1 MNKKLRTL
9 LALVLTALLA
19 MSLSACGGGGKND
32 VTEGPLTTDSTVVNV
47 ERVYRVTA
55 DVPPLCALIIKKSA
69 KKSDK
74 GRGSGKSGASGKG
87 RKNDNV

>member
-32 VTEGPLTTDSTVVNV
+32 VT
-47 ERVYRVTA
+47 
-55 DVPPLCALIIKKSA
+55 
-69 KKSDK
+69 
-74 GRGSGKSGASGKG
+74 GK
-87 RKNDNV
+87 

>member
-1 MNKKLRTL
+1 MFSSDRYEF
-9 LALVLTALLA
+9 
-19 MSLSACGGGGKND
+19 GGKND
-32 VTEGPLTTDSTVVNV
+32 VTEGPLTTDSAVVNG
-47 ERVYRVTA
+47 ERIYRVTA
-55 DVPPLCALIIKKSA
+55 DIPPLCALIIKKSA

>member
-32 VTEGPLTTDSTVVNV
+32 VTGKYILVQQDSYDGRFLRNRSGGPELP
-47 ERVYRVTA
+47 A
-55 DVPPLCALIIKKSA
+55 AQ
-69 KKSDK
+69 K
-74 GRGSGKSGASGKG
+74 GR
-87 RKNDNV
+87 

>member
-32 VTEGPLTTDSTVVNV
+32 VTGK
-47 ERVYRVTA
+47 YIA
-55 DVPPLCALIIKKSA
+55 CSA
-69 KKSDK
+69 
-74 GRGSGKSGASGKG
+74 G
-87 RKNDNV
+87 